1 MSWLSHYKLGLRKY
15 VTLVY
20 NVELKGKYPQ
30 YKTGGHG
37 KIVALKLAGGE
48 TSSLNT
54 SCVAFNKTALQT
66 IKSVAMPF
74 RFLNLLCK
82 HIMNAVPRRV
92 EVIYSR
98 SFSEGHEE
106 HYKVGMLEF
115 QDTVKE

>member
-1 MSWLSHYKLGLRKY
+1 M
-15 VTLVY
+15 
-20 NVELKGKYPQ
+20 
-30 YKTGGHG
+30 
-37 KIVALKLAGGE
+37 
-48 TSSLNT
+48 
-54 SCVAFNKTALQT
+54 AFNKTALQT

-106 HYKVGMLEF
+106 HCKVGMLEF
-115 QDTVKE
+115 QDTIKE